1 MSGPWQPTHEVSAFL
16 PEAPIASGLY
26 SLSNKPPLDGN
37 AWEAGY
43 YYTPLLPGTT
53 IRNRSAVDGGP
64 GDVGDNIG
72 TGETPGQI
80 YVKPWVL
87 EVEERFSTF
96 QMRRY
101 EDAAA
106 LLEWH
111 TSRLLEHEF
120 WTGEL
125 SQAADLDNRYLA
137 DESLREG
144 DEMAGAHAQD
154 AVARVVGCL
163 SSYGVGQIMV
173 HVPKRI
179 GLMLPDGWKNE
190 DTLAEQGF
198 VVVSG
203 AGYPDE
209 GIIYGTEICNVRV
222 SEVFSLGEPR
232 GDNIN
237 IRNNEVTHRAQRI
250 GAVDF
255 AGPVVSCTVADP
267 TIPSP

>member
-1 MSGPWQPTHEVSAFL
+1 MSAPWQPTYEVSAVL

-26 SLSNKPPLDGN
+26 SLSVKPPLEN
-37 AWEAGY
+37 SKWEAGY

-53 IRNRSAVDGGP
+53 IRNRSAEDGGP
-64 GDVGDNIG
+64 GSVGANIG
-72 TGETPGQI
+72 TGEVPGQI

-96 QMRRY
+96 QMR
-101 EDAAA
+101 DWSAGAA

-111 TSRLLEHEF
+111 TSRLLEREL
-120 WTGEL
+120 WTGEI
-125 SQAADLDNRYLA
+125 SQAAGLGNRYLTDPA
-137 DESLREG
+137 LLEG
-144 DEMAGAHAQD
+144 TLGTGRAPQA
-154 AVARVVGCL
+154 AVAYVVGLL
-163 SSYGVGQIMV
+163 SAYGVGQVMV

-203 AGYPDE
+203 AGYPD
-209 GIIYGTEICNVRV
+209 GDTIYATEICNVRV
-222 SEVFSLGEPR
+222 SEIFSVGEAR

-237 IRNNEVTHRAQRI
+237 TRNNEVTHRAQRI

-255 AGPVVSCTVADP
+255 AGPIAACTIA
-267 TIPSP
+267 